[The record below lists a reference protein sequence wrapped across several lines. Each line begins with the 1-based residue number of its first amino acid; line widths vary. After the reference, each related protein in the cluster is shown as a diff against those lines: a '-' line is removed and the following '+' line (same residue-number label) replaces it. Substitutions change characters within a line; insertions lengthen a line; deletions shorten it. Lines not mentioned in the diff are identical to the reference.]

1 MFERCFDEGRY
12 QQAAGIALE
21 TRRIDLLERA
31 ILESVS
37 DRQTYISI
45 PEFLITFEAWAKLA
59 QKWLVCVPLRIHLEA
74 NYLRVNDV
82 SDNIIIINCAT
93 GSKREL
99 CSAKKEALW
108 ANGAP
113 YDLIKNT
120 GVYIHV
126 YTCTC
131 RWKDVCSQSV
141 RPSQDC

>member
-1 MFERCFDEGRY
+1 MNRMFERCFDEGRY

-45 PEFLITFEAWAKLA
+45 PEFMITFEAWAKLA

-82 SDNIIIINCAT
+82 SDNIIIINCA
-93 GSKREL
+93 
-99 CSAKKEALW
+99 
-108 ANGAP
+108 NGAP